1 MQSKHLEGH
10 GHPRVRQGFF
20 SGTRLVYLA
29 FLVALSAVGANLKL
43 PSLTGTPALDSLPG
57 YLAAILMGAPEG
69 ALVISLGHLLTALTA
84 GFPLSVPI
92 HLIIAAG
99 MAICATVFSY
109 VARRSLWLA
118 AIAGILMNGVLFPA
132 AFIPIPGF
140 GPGFFAAMVVPL
152 LVASALNIAGTLVLY
167 LSLRKILGSRLAR

>member
-1 MQSKHLEGH
+1 MQTKHLEERE
-10 GHPRVRQGFF
+10 HPKMRQGLF

-57 YLAAILMGAPEG
+57 YLASILMGAPEG

-84 GFPLSVPI
+84 GFPLSIPL
-92 HLIIAAG
+92 HLLIATG
-99 MAICATVFSY
+99 MAACATVFSHI
-109 VARRSLWLA
+109 ARRSLWLA

-140 GPGFFAAMVVPL
+140 GPGFFGAMVMPL
-152 LVASALNIAGTLVLY
+152 VVASGLNILGALALY
-167 LSLRKILGSRLAR
+167 LSLRKALGSGFSR